1 MPGAL
6 ELLSAVQDTRDLN
19 TTVQM
24 VLVFLE
30 KWMDRK
36 INDFLVYDTLFMF
49 AKNTYTSIQ
58 LMLRNGT
65 CS

>member
-30 KWMDRK
+30 K
-36 INDFLVYDTLFMF
+36 
-49 AKNTYTSIQ
+49 
-58 LMLRNGT
+58 
-65 CS
+65 

>member
-6 ELLSAVQDTRDLN
+6 ELLSAVQDMRDLN

-58 LMLRNGT
+58 LMLRNET

>member
-6 ELLSAVQDTRDLN
+6 ELLSAVQDTHDLN